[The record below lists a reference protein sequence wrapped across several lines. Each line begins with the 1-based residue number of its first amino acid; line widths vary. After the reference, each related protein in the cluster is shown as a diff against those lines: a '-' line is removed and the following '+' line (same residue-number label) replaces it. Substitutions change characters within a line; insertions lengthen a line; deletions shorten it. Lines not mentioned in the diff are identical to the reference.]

1 MLYIF
6 AFFIENK
13 TLLTAFLIAIAVIAF
28 LLDMIE
34 DDE

>member
-6 AFFIENK
+6 SFFIENQA
-13 TLLTAFLIAIAVIAF
+13 LLTAFLIAMAVIAF